1 MTVRTSIVGV
11 AWQWRRLVLIVA
23 VLALG
28 SNLAL
33 ALRQPLYGTEVRA
46 LVQPIL
52 PAEALVLR
60 SRYPQ
65 EYRRMQFVQYV
76 LLDLAEYVE
85 GHGFAAAVAAR
96 HEERFGTRPPPGAI
110 AGALSA
116 QQVHR
121 TLRIGVVTGAAES
134 TYRIAVA
141 TAAALEQHGA
151 DFVSDEAGQPRIEVA
166 VITDPASPQR
176 LIPWRGLLVAVARAF
191 AIVAALLVLLR
202 VAAGLRRTL
211 DTSGEVTALLSL
223 PVLGTV
229 PAPDSASSTI
239 FTRWIGRLSRPLR

>member
-1 MTVRTSIVGV
+1 MTVRTSVVRV

-33 ALRQPLYGTEVRA
+33 ALRQPFYGTEVRA
-46 LVQPIL
+46 LVQPTL
-52 PAEALVLR
+52 PAEALLLR

-65 EYRRMQFVQYV
+65 EYRRAQFVQQV
-76 LLDLAEYVE
+76 LLDLSDYVE
-85 GHGFAAAVAAR
+85 SRSFAAGVAASL
-96 HEERFGTRPPPGAI
+96 EEQFGTRPPPGAI

-121 TLRIGVVTGAAES
+121 TLQISVVTGTTES
-134 TYRIAVA
+134 TY
-141 TAAALEQHGA
+141 
-151 DFVSDEAGQPRIEVA
+151 RIEVA
-166 VITDPASPQR
+166 VITDPAPPRR
-176 LIPWRGLLVAVARAF
+176 LIPWRGLLVAVLRTL

-202 VAAGLRRTL
+202 IAAGLRRTL
-211 DTSGEVTALLSL
+211 NTPGEVTALLSL

-229 PAPDSASSTI
+229 PAPAAAPRTLS
-239 FTRWIGRLSRPLR
+239 TRWIGRLRRAVR